1 MNRIGNLIVPNDN
14 YCKFEE
20 WINPILDVMVDEQE
34 KNGTRWT
41 PSKMIDRLGKEI
53 NDESVSHQ
61 CYTRLLTEIKSI
73 YYWCWKNKI
82 PVYSPALTDGSIGD
96 MIYFHSYTKPGLI
109 LDLVGKY
116 QPAVMSFF
124 NEF

>member
-20 WINPILDVMVDEQE
+20 WINPILDAMVDEQE

-53 NDESVSHQ
+53 SDESVSQ
-61 CYTRLLTEIKSI
+61 LSYRQFQTQIKSI

-109 LDLVGKY
+109 LDLVGKH
-116 QPAVMSFF
+116 QPVVMSF
-124 NEF
+124 

>member
-20 WINPILDVMVDEQE
+20 WINPILDAMVDEQE

-61 CYTRLLTEIKSI
+61 CYTRFLTEIKSI

-116 QPAVMSFF
+116 KQVVMSF
-124 NEF
+124 